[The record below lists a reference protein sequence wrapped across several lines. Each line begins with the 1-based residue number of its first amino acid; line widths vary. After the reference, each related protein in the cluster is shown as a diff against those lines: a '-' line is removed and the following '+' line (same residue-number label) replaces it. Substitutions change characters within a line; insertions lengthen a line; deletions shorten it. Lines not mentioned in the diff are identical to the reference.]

1 MNDLPRAILK
11 DMIRRYGSSL
21 AQDPVRC
28 EGILRDSCSKC
39 HREIFVLVNASR
51 QRIPADLTAPR
62 LALPLSL
69 MKGFLAKRLQ
79 DELGFSDEAS
89 RWAVESWADAL
100 GVTDHGAPEQE
111 VREPVSP
118 RTGVTSSSPGGAL
131 SGETIQCTRWA
142 DDLKTG
148 SLSSRLGAVAGL
160 SRTPGLDCI
169 RALIG
174 ALDNSQVS
182 VREAAFEAL
191 MSRGAP
197 AIPLLAETLADKN
210 DGIVWRSAL
219 LLGGLNAANASGSL
233 IGILDRKG
241 RVQLCAAWA
250 LGEIRSREAV
260 TPLMKFINHTDDSLR
275 QEAITALKKIG
286 GK

>member
-111 VREPVSP
+111 VREPVLP
-118 RTGVTSSSPGGAL
+118 RDRCDVVIPGRCSFRGDRPVH
-131 SGETIQCTRWA
+131 T
-142 DDLKTG
+142 
-148 SLSSRLGAVAGL
+148 LGRRSQNRIAFFTA
-160 SRTPGLDCI
+160 RCRRRAFMHPGPI
-169 RALIG
+169 FR
-174 ALDNSQVS
+174 
-182 VREAAFEAL
+182 
-191 MSRGAP
+191 P
-197 AIPLLAETLADKN
+197 
-210 DGIVWRSAL
+210 
-219 LLGGLNAANASGSL
+219 
-233 IGILDRKG
+233 
-241 RVQLCAAWA
+241 
-250 LGEIRSREAV
+250 
-260 TPLMKFINHTDDSLR
+260 
-275 QEAITALKKIG
+275 
-286 GK
+286 